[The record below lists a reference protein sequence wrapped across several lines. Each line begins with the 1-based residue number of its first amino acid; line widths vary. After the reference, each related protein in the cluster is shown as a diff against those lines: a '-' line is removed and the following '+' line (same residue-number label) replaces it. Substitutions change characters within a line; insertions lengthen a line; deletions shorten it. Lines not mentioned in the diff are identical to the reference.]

1 MCLMDVGFNRGDN
14 NSNNN
19 NLEMPHEWVNRHK
32 NATNGWCLEAFLQP
46 SVIQAAEQ
54 MMERRG
60 SVKSAWTKTGCR
72 GINLQNKTH
81 LAQKLDKQVWGI
93 AYNDI
98 IKILLKKYCRYNCI
112 FFYPYSIFFVLFWF
126 YLSVIFLSFKRICFE
141 FQFIFSPYS
150 LEAGLHKFTL
160 RPTPFPVCKLTGH
173 NVVDGSSVSLFLF
186 ICLQCSFVTYLC
198 FLFLLHV

>member
-1 MCLMDVGFNRGDN
+1 
-14 NSNNN
+14 
-19 NLEMPHEWVNRHK
+19 MPHEWVNRHK

-98 IKILLKKYCRYNCI
+98 IKILLKKYCGYNCI
-112 FFYPYSIFFVLFWF
+112 FNPYSIYYFFVLFLF
-126 YLSVIFLSFKRICFE
+126 YLSVIFLSFELICFE
-141 FQFIFSPYS
+141 FKFIFSQYS
-150 LEAGLHKFTL
+150 LEAGLRKFTL
-160 RPTPFPVCKLTGH
+160 RPTPFPVCKLTGIVLLMAVQYPFSCLPVY
-173 NVVDGSSVSLFLF
+173 NALLLLICVLFF
-186 ICLQCSFVTYLC
+186 FYMSKINQKV
-198 FLFLLHV
+198 

>member
-1 MCLMDVGFNRGDN
+1 MPHRFANCRYLTSQMLDGDLRRSGDSSSKPILWRIKGCVWWFNRGDN

-112 FFYPYSIFFVLFWF
+112 FLTLILY
-126 YLSVIFLSFKRICFE
+126 FLSCF
-141 FQFIFSPYS
+141 
-150 LEAGLHKFTL
+150 
-160 RPTPFPVCKLTGH
+160 
-173 NVVDGSSVSLFLF
+173 DF
-186 ICLQCSFVTYLC
+186 ICL
-198 FLFLLHV
+198 